1 MSPGLQSR
9 CRWFT
14 ISSLSP
20 SQIVLDVG
28 CGSGILSFFAAQAGA
43 RKIYA
48 VEASTMA
55 QHAEVSGPGAHR
67 RAARGFAELG
77 GLTPNLSGITAPLSC
92 APTPVQPS
100 NARMTALGTPGPG
113 QFGALPPTASPVLCP
128 RAVGL
133 LLSTLNVPLFFLG

>member
-1 MSPGLQSR
+1 MSPHLQSR

-14 ISSLSP
+14 VSALSP

-55 QHAEVSGPGAHR
+55 QHAEVSSPGAHR
-67 RAARGFAELG
+67 QAARGFAECG
-77 GLTPNLSGITAPLSC
+77 GLVPNLSGITPPLSR

-100 NARMTALGTPGPG
+100 SARMTALGTPGQV
-113 QFGALPPTASPVLCP
+113 QFGALPPTTSPVSCP
-128 RAVGL
+128 CALGL
-133 LLSTLNVPLFFLG
+133 FLSPLNIPLFFLG

>member
-1 MSPGLQSR
+1 MSPYLQSR

-14 ISSLSP
+14 VSALSP

-55 QHAEVSGPGAHR
+55 QHAEVSSPGAHHQ
-67 RAARGFAELG
+67 AARGFAKRG
-77 GLTPNLSGITAPLSC
+77 GLVPNPSRITPPLSR

-100 NARMTALGTPGPG
+100 SARMTALGMPG
-113 QFGALPPTASPVLCP
+113 QVQFRALPPTTSLVSCP
-128 RAVGL
+128 CALGQ
-133 LLSTLNVPLFFLG
+133 LLSPLNILLFFLG